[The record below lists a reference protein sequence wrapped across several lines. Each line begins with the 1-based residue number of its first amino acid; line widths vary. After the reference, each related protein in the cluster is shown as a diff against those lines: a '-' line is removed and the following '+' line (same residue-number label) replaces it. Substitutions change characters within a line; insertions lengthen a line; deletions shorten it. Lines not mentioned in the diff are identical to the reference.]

1 MRHKEHC
8 MNYQFSPD
16 VLDRVKEHM
25 ASGRYACEEYHF
37 ADALRALDGM
47 RLQQEQ
53 LREEIQQRV
62 SKAGKGNSA
71 PLDIEAFKAEARRR
85 AMNCGRRE

>member
-1 MRHKEHC
+1 VRLKERLV
-8 MNYQFSPD
+8 NFQFS
-16 VLDRVKEHM
+16 V
-25 ASGRYACEEYHF
+25 
-37 ADALRALDGM
+37 DAIRARDEM

-53 LREEIQQRV
+53 LRKEIQQRV

-85 AMNCGRRE
+85 FVNSGRQDT

>member
-1 MRHKEHC
+1 VNRDSLHNPGPNE
-8 MNYQFSPD
+8 ND
-16 VLDRVKEHM
+16 TRIVK
-25 ASGRYACEEYHF
+25 
-37 ADALRALDGM
+37 L
-47 RLQQEQ
+47 QEQ

>member
-1 MRHKEHC
+1 MRLKERLV
-8 MNYQFSPD
+8 NFQ
-16 VLDRVKEHM
+16 VN
-25 ASGRYACEEYHF
+25 
-37 ADALRALDGM
+37 ADALRALDEV

-53 LREEIQQRV
+53 LRKEIQQRV

-85 AMNCGRRE
+85 FVNNGW